1 MLGSFL
7 RFSFFFSFPQ
17 CTFTSHS
24 PSSHRAFY
32 SELPE
37 NICGFHAAPGA
48 PGIQLSE
55 VCGLRLGL
63 SESCVGPLKLPY
75 LHALKPI

>member
-1 MLGSFL
+1 MPRVLVGFFCRFQGTLEIILRSFL
-7 RFSFFFSFPQ
+7 ASSFPQ
-17 CTFTSHS
+17 YTFTSHS
-24 PSSHRAFY
+24 PSSNQAFY

-55 VCGLRLGL
+55 VCI
-63 SESCVGPLKLPY
+63 
-75 LHALKPI
+75 LHWDCLETA